1 MAPIQP
7 RKSVAK
13 DRFSALFS
21 TLKTQ
26 AYYDPSARG
35 PGSHAYV
42 PPPLPPTLHLL
53 LTSLFGS
60 PSLHPI
66 ALPSLPLETS
76 PLTFPFPHHSIRC
89 LAFSPTG
96 VFLATGS
103 SSRTLRIWNPEKP
116 SAKHSTE
123 LRGHTGSIER
133 LAWNPVKESELA
145 SVSSDGTCRFW
156 DVRSK
161 SCRAVV
167 QVGGEGL
174 SVCWSADGGTVVVGR
189 KVGAVISPYTP
200 MVRGIEVQ
208 GRLIDEW
215 GDRTMR

>member
-1 MAPIQP
+1 MAPVQP

-26 AYYDPSARG
+26 TYYDPSARG

-42 PPPLPPTLHLL
+42 PPSHTSSLANPLTPNFHSEL
-53 LTSLFGS
+53 
-60 PSLHPI
+60 
-66 ALPSLPLETS
+66 A
-76 PLTFPFPHHSIRC
+76 PLTFPSPCHSIRC

-96 VFLATGS
+96 AFLATGS
-103 SSRTLRIWNPEKP
+103 TSRTLRIWNPEKP

-133 LAWNPVKESELA
+133 LAWNPVRDSELA

-174 SVCWSADGGTVVVGR
+174 SVCWSADGSTVVVGR
-189 KVGAVISPYTP
+189 KVGVVISPYTP
-200 MVRGIEVQ
+200 MAWQ
-208 GRLIDEW
+208 S
-215 GDRTMR
+215 